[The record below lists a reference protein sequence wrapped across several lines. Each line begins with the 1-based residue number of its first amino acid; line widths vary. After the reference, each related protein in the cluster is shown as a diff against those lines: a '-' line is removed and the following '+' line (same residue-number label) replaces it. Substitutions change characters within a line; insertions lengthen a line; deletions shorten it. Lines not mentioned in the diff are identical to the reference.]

1 MNPFILSFRESP
13 KEKDVDFS
21 KIKYC
26 DKLNLSIDI
35 QTGIPAISFLNSSTS
50 TFTKVYNETSDS
62 DNDFVGLM
70 MGTMT
75 RTQYQIEGT
84 DDDTNLNSIKSMMST
99 RTGTFTTSQEVSDN
113 EDR

>member
-26 DKLNLSIDI
+26 DKLNLSIDV
-35 QTGIPAISFLNSSTS
+35 QSGLPAISFLNSSTS

-62 DNDFVGLM
+62 DNDFVGVM

-84 DDDTNLNSIKSMMST
+84 DEDANFNTIKSMM
-99 RTGTFTTSQEVSDN
+99 GTKTITLVSQEVSDD
-113 EDR
+113 EVR